1 MSELCVR
8 RGRKGAEAGVYGGM
22 NRYRQKHKKLD
33 ENVIKRWGKQIL
45 QGLLYMHGH
54 PFPIIHRDLKC
65 DNIFING
72 TTGQVKIGD
81 LGLATLQSNTSA
93 PRSVLG
99 VPSPSR
105 HPNAIPSLSQS

>member
-1 MSELCVR
+1 M
-8 RGRKGAEAGVYGGM
+8 
-22 NRYRQKHKKLD
+22 KHKNLD
-33 ENVIKRWGKQIL
+33 VNVIKRWGKQIL
-45 QGLLYMHGH
+45 QGLLYLHGH

-81 LGLATLQSNTSA
+81 LGLATLQSNASA

-99 VPSPSR
+99 
-105 HPNAIPSLSQS
+105 